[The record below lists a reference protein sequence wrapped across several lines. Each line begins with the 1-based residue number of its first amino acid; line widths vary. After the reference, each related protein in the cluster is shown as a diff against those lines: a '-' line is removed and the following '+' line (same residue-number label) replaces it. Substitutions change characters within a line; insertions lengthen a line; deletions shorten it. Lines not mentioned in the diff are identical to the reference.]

1 MEFRWAAALA
11 LWTILSGPVFSGLGS
26 RSLPL
31 EHSPRAAA
39 ANQQRAYQPHG
50 SQPSG
55 APPYRAV
62 FRPVSRP

>member
-26 RSLPL
+26 RSLPPRQ
-31 EHSPRAAA
+31 SPRLAAA
-39 ANQQRAYQPHG
+39 HVPRIAQPHRA
-50 SQPSG
+50 QPFSPRQ
-55 APPYRAV
+55 ASVV